1 MKKSLALLIIVAVN
15 ALNLSAQAPN
25 LFSYQ
30 AVVRNSSNQLITDQN
45 IGVRVSIIEGSTSGN
60 TVYSETHQVMSNST
74 GLITLQISVGTVLS
88 GTFNAINWSLGP
100 YFIQTEIDLTGGSNY
115 TLSSIAQL
123 LSVPYALYAET
134 SGSSIPG
141 PAGPQGEQGPQGPTG
156 PQGEQGPAG
165 AQGTTGPQGPQGLTG
180 PQGIAGPQGPAGPQG
195 AQGLTGAQGP
205 AGAQGAQ
212 GLTGPQ
218 GPAGVQGPAGAQ
230 GPAGPQG
237 ASATFSVSAVGD
249 TLYLGDN
256 QYLIIP
262 GISAANPNGVG
273 QTITDTQG
281 NSYAIVTIGS
291 QTWMAENLRS
301 TFYCN
306 GDPIPQISNVD
317 NWNTAT
323 TAGYT
328 VYNSLPSNDT
338 IFGKL
343 YNWFAMSDTRNICPC
358 GWHVPTDQEFTTL
371 TDYLGTEGYAGG
383 KMKSTG
389 TLQAGTGLWDVDN
402 FGATNESGF
411 TALPGGGRTSGG
423 AYANLYQSAW
433 FGVSDQYTA
442 TQFWRRVLINFSS
455 GVTRDTVNKKTG
467 TSVRCV
473 RD

>member
-1 MKKSLALLIIVAVN
+1 MKMSFAFSIIMTLCCAI
-15 ALNLSAQAPN
+15 SFAQAPSR
-25 LFSYQ
+25 FSYQ
-30 AVVRNSSNQLITDQN
+30 AAIRNSSNQVVANQL
-45 IGVRVSIIEGSTSGN
+45 IGVRISILQGSTSGAN
-60 TVYSETHQVMSNST
+60 LYSETHQVTSNT
-74 GLITLQISVGTVLS
+74 VGVMTLEVGGGAPISGS
-88 GTFNAINWSLGP
+88 FAAIDWSLGP
-100 YFIQTEIDLTGGSNY
+100 YFVQSEIDQNGGTDYAVSLT
-115 TLSSIAQL
+115 TQL
-123 LSVPYALYAET
+123 LSVPYALYAEN

-141 PAGPQGEQGPQGPTG
+141 PVGPAGPQG
-156 PQGEQGPAG
+156 PAG
-165 AQGTTGPQGPQGLTG
+165 VQGLTG
-180 PQGIAGPQGPAGPQG
+180 PQGPAGQQG

-205 AGAQGAQ
+205 AGPQGAQ
-212 GLTGPQ
+212 GVTGPTGPQ
-218 GPAGVQGPAGAQ
+218 GPQGLQGPAGA
-230 GPAGPQG
+230 PG

-249 TLYLGDN
+249 TLFLGGD
-256 QYLIIP
+256 QYLIVP
-262 GISAANPNGVG
+262 GISAANPTGVG
-273 QTITDTQG
+273 QNITDAQG
-281 NSYAIVTIGS
+281 NSYAVVTIGT

-301 TFYCN
+301 TLYCN

-323 TAGYT
+323 TPGYT
-328 VYNSLPSNDT
+328 TYNSSLYNDT

-343 YNWFAMSDTRNICPC
+343 YNWFAMSDARNICPC

-371 TDYLGTEGYAGG
+371 TDFLGTEGVAGG

-389 TLQAGTGLWDVDN
+389 ILQDETGLWDTAN

-433 FGVSDQYTA
+433 FGVGDEYSP

-473 RD
+473 QD